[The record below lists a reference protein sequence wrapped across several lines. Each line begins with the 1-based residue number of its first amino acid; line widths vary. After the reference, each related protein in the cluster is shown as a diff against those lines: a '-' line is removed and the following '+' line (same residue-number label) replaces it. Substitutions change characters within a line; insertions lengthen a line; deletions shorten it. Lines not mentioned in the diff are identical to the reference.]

1 MLMTFPV
8 ALGVNFH
15 PLTMFHFGYLTELF
29 IFFVKDLILLLP
41 LIELYLSMLLI
52 QCYLGD
58 IWLLLQIRF
67 NIFLCYIKGIGE
79 NLFLLK
85 FEGENVGKSASHGIL
100 LEEIVVSIS
109 IC

>member
-1 MLMTFPV
+1 MSCTF
-8 ALGVNFH
+8 
-15 PLTMFHFGYLTELF
+15 
-29 IFFVKDLILLLP
+29 

-85 FEGENVGKSASHGIL
+85 FEGENVGKSASHRIYWKKL
-100 LEEIVVSIS
+100 LCLFQSVDVKIP
-109 IC
+109 